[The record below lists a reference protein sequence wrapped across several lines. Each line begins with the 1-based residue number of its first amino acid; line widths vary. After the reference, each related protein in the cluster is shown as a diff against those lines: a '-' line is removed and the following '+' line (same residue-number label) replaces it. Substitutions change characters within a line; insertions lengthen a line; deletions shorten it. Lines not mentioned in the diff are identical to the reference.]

1 MIRILI
7 VDDHNT
13 FAELLAEALDREAD
27 LCTVG
32 LANNGRRAIELC
44 DTLRPDLVVLD
55 YHLPDESGLS
65 VAALIL
71 AQAPATRIV
80 MLTGD
85 PTPEVLE
92 RAASIG
98 VCAFLPKDGSLI
110 GMLDTLRHARV
121 GGFMVHP
128 SLVAQ
133 LSAQWRLHEYNPA
146 VQALTRRELEVLHL
160 MARGNDVRAN
170 ALTLGISE
178 NTCRG
183 YVKSILAKLEVHS
196 QLEAVVS
203 ATRLGLVGVNERV

>member
-85 PTPEVLE
+85 PTPEILE

>member
-13 FAELLAEALDREAD
+13 FADLLAGALDREAD

-32 LANNGRRAIELC
+32 SANNGRRAIEMC
-44 DTLRPDLVVLD
+44 NALRPDLVVLD
-55 YHLPDESGLS
+55 YHLPDGSGLS

-85 PTPEVLE
+85 PTPEALE
-92 RAASIG
+92 RAAAIG

-110 GMLDTLRHARV
+110 SMLDTLRHARV
-121 GGFMVHP
+121 GGFVVHP

-133 LSAQWRLHEYNPA
+133 LSAQWRLHEDSPA
-146 VQALTRRELEVLHL
+146 MQALTRRELEVLRL
-160 MARGNDVRAN
+160 MAQGNDVRAN
-170 ALTLGISE
+170 ALALGISE

-203 ATRLGLVGVNERV
+203 ATRLGLVGVNEHA

>member
-32 LANNGRRAIELC
+32 SANNGRRAIELC

>member
-13 FAELLAEALDREAD
+13 FAELLAGALDREPD

-32 LANNGRRAIELC
+32 SANNGRRAIELC
-44 DTLRPDLVVLD
+44 DSVRPDLVVLD
-55 YHLPDESGLS
+55 YHLPDDSGLS

-85 PTPEVLE
+85 PTPEALE
-92 RAASIG
+92 LAAAIG

-110 GMLDTLRHARV
+110 GMLDTLRHARA
-121 GGFMVHP
+121 GGFIVHP

-133 LSAQWRLHEYNPA
+133 LSAQWRLHEDNPA
-146 VQALTRRELEVLHL
+146 MQALTRRELEVLRL
-160 MARGNDVRAN
+160 MAQGNDVRAN

-203 ATRLGLVGVNERV
+203 ATRLGLVGESRHA

>member
-32 LANNGRRAIELC
+32 SANNGRRAIELC

-85 PTPEVLE
+85 PTPEILE

>member
-32 LANNGRRAIELC
+32 SANNGRRAIELC

-55 YHLPDESGLS
+55 YHLPDDSGLS

-203 ATRLGLVGVNERV
+203 ATRLGLVGVKERV